1 MIWSDRWLY
10 VREETGI
17 MLFDALDK
25 IRQQTVITSVLLM
38 ILGLL
43 MLIIPVQHD
52 QILVEVL
59 GYILLLVGGVMI
71 WDFIAGRKKL
81 SDCSLFTAA
90 LLLVVLGL
98 FILISGDDIL
108 TVLSVL
114 FGILLIVDGLHS
126 AVHAWMYAR
135 RSGKKWWWVLLI
147 LSISLMVAGVV
158 ILNNP
163 WWKTAHSF
171 VKVIGGVM
179 LYAAAVGIV
188 RLILVWPLRT
198 K

>member
-1 MIWSDRWLY
+1 M
-10 VREETGI
+10 REETGI

-52 QILVEVL
+52 QILVEIL

-81 SDCSLFTAA
+81 SDCILFTAA

-114 FGILLIVDGLHS
+114 FGILLIIDGLHS
-126 AVHAWMYAR
+126 VVHAWMYAR
-135 RSGKKWWWVLLI
+135 RSGKKWWWILLL

>member
-1 MIWSDRWLY
+1 MILQ
-10 VREETGI
+10 
-17 MLFDALDK
+17 ALDK
-25 IRQQTVITSVLLM
+25 VKQQTIISSLLLM

-52 QILVEVL
+52 RILVEIL
-59 GYILLLVGGVMI
+59 GYIVLLVGGVMI
-71 WDFIAGRKKL
+71 WDFIAGNKKL
-81 SDCSLFTAA
+81 IDCIFFTIA

-98 FILISGDDIL
+98 FILISGDDVL

-147 LSISLMVAGVV
+147 LSISLIIAGIV

-163 WWKTAHSF
+163 WWQTEHSF
-171 VKVIGGVM
+171 VKVIGGVL
-179 LYAAAVGIV
+179 LYGAVVGII
-188 RLILVWPLRT
+188 RLILVWPIRT

>member
-1 MIWSDRWLY
+1 MILQ
-10 VREETGI
+10 
-17 MLFDALDK
+17 ALDK
-25 IRQQTVITSVLLM
+25 VKQQTIISSLLLM

-52 QILVEVL
+52 GILVEIL
-59 GYILLLVGGVMI
+59 GYIVLLVGGVMI
-71 WDFIAGRKKL
+71 WDFIAGIKKL
-81 SDCSLFTAA
+81 IDCIFFTIA

-98 FILISGDDIL
+98 FILISGDDVL

-114 FGILLIVDGLHS
+114 FGILLIIDGLHS
-126 AVHAWMYAR
+126 VVHAWMYAR

-147 LSISLMVAGVV
+147 LSLTLMIAGIV

-163 WWKTAHSF
+163 WWHTAHSF

-179 LYAAAVGIV
+179 LYGAAVGII
-188 RLILVWPLRT
+188 RLILVWPIRT